1 MLAHDIKKAL
11 EFLIHYE
18 DVNITHSFDEYI
30 LSYSK
35 FTGGF
40 RIENTST
47 GLIDLFKDIE
57 TCSAAV
63 HDIFIK
69 KGVSTLSNIVP

>member
-1 MLAHDIKKAL
+1 MQTHDIKKTL

-18 DVNITHSFDEYI
+18 DVNITHTFDKYI

-35 FTGGF
+35 SAGGF

-47 GLIDLFKDIE
+47 GLIDLHKDIE
-57 TCSAAV
+57 SCSAV
-63 HDIFIK
+63 LHEIFRK
-69 KGVSTLSNIVP
+69 KGV

>member
-1 MLAHDIKKAL
+1 MLTHDIKKAL
-11 EFLIHYE
+11 EFLIHYG
-18 DVNITHSFDEYI
+18 DVNITHTFDEYI

-35 FTGGF
+35 LTGGF

-57 TCSAAV
+57 SCSAV
-63 HDIFIK
+63 LNEIFIK
-69 KGVSTLSNIVP
+69 KGV

>member
-1 MLAHDIKKAL
+1 MLTHDIKKTL

-18 DVNITHSFDEYI
+18 DVNITHTFDEYI

-35 FTGGF
+35 LIGGF

-47 GLIDLFKDIE
+47 GLIDLFKDIKS
-57 TCSAAV
+57 CSAV
-63 HDIFIK
+63 LNEIFIK
-69 KGVSTLSNIVP
+69 KGV

>member
-1 MLAHDIKKAL
+1 MLTHDIKKTL

-18 DVNITHSFDEYI
+18 DVKITHTFDEYI

-35 FTGGF
+35 STGGF

-57 TCSAAV
+57 SCTVAI
-63 HDIFIK
+63 HEIFTK
-69 KGVSTLSNIVP
+69 KGVTAFSNIIS